1 MTVIGTNV
9 AAIRA
14 GSASS
19 SASLGLQ
26 KSMERLSTGKRING
40 ASDDAAG
47 LAIASKMTSQIK
59 GMQQAV
65 RNANDGISLAQTADS
80 DLREL
85 TNLVQRVRE
94 LAVKSASG
102 TFSNNDRESRSDKRR
117 VGKEGVSTCRYGGAP
132 FK

>member
-65 RNANDGISLAQTADS
+65 RNANDGISLAQTEDS
-80 DLREL
+80 ALGEINNLERSEEHTSEL
-85 TNLVQRVRE
+85 Q
-94 LAVKSASG
+94 
-102 TFSNNDRESRSDKRR
+102 
-117 VGKEGVSTCRYGGAP
+117 
-132 FK
+132 

>member
-9 AAIRA
+9 SAIRA

-26 KSMERLSTGKRING
+26 KSMERLSTGKRINS
-40 ASDDAAG
+40 AADDAAG

-80 DLREL
+80 ALGEIS
-85 TNLVQRVRE
+85 NLVQRVRE
-94 LAVKSASG
+94 LAVQSARDRKSTRLNS
-102 TFSNNDRESRSDKRR
+102 SH
-117 VGKEGVSTCRYGGAP
+117 
-132 FK
+132 

>member
-65 RNANDGISLAQTADS
+65 RNANDGNTLAQPAEDRKS
-80 DLREL
+80 VVEGKCES
-85 TNLVQRVRE
+85 VRVA
-94 LAVKSASG
+94 L
-102 TFSNNDRESRSDKRR
+102 
-117 VGKEGVSTCRYGGAP
+117 GGCGIIT
-132 FK
+132 KKK